1 VKCHSSVEGHDTQVT
16 YGTRLRDLI
25 FQESDCLSTNMKDAK
40 NRDRV
45 KQEILSLEEVR
56 RKQNLGFPAFLLV
69 RFYSSV
75 ELEICKI

>member
-1 VKCHSSVEGHDTQVT
+1 MKCHCSVEGHDTQVT
-16 YGTRLRDLI
+16 YSTRLRDLI
-25 FQESDCLSTNMKDAK
+25 FQESACLSTNIKDAK

-45 KQEILSLEEVR
+45 QEILSLEEVR
-56 RKQNLGFPAFLLV
+56 RKQNPGFPALLLV